1 MSAPVPDGRLPEHD
15 VVVLA
20 GGAARRLGGVSKAEV
35 LVAGRM
41 LLDHVLDA
49 ATHARCVVV
58 VGPERLARPGVAT
71 TLEHPASGGPVAG
84 IDAGL
89 TALDPVRDAALDP
102 AHDTAL
108 DPVRDAVPG
117 AAPGTASEDRASPGP
132 SSAQPGEPA
141 VLVLPCDVPR
151 AALVVPTVLQ
161 ALAAHPEAEAARLVD
176 ADGHG
181 QLVAVYRRA
190 PLRRALAELMATGGV
205 HGVSVRRLDEH
216 LAVVDVPDPSGAG
229 ADADTWDDV
238 RTLDEAISG
247 RQTMTQP
254 TPEGAHPG
262 QDPTRPGG
270 TLHTWA
276 ATLVE
281 DLDVSADALDV
292 DVLLDLARDVAHLVA
307 RPAVPV
313 TSFLVGYAVAARGG
327 DRAALDAV
335 VARVTELARAR
346 DGDGGGAR

>member
-1 MSAPVPDGRLPEHD
+1 MSDRPAAHDSAFPEHD

-35 LVAGRM
+35 VVAGRM

-49 ATHARCVVV
+49 AGAARRVVV
-58 VGPERLARPGVAT
+58 VGPPHLARPGVPT

-89 TALDPVRDAALDP
+89 LALDDDAWDGP
-102 AHDTAL
+102 
-108 DPVRDAVPG
+108 DASGGRHP
-117 AAPGTASEDRASPGP
+117 PGTTSRAIAAEPAGASAAGDREA
-132 SSAQPGEPA
+132 PA

-151 AALVVPTVLQ
+151 AAHVVPTVL
-161 ALAAHPEAEAARLVD
+161 ATLAAQPEAEAARLVD

-181 QLVAVYRRA
+181 QLVAAYRRA

-262 QDPTRPGG
+262 PDPTRPGG

-276 ATLVE
+276 ASLVE

>member
-1 MSAPVPDGRLPEHD
+1 M
-15 VVVLA
+15 
-20 GGAARRLGGVSKAEV
+20 GGVSKAEV

-89 TALDPVRDAALDP
+89 TALDP

-161 ALAAHPEAEAARLVD
+161 ALAAHPEADAARLVD

-181 QLVAVYRRA
+181 QLVAAYRRA

-216 LAVVDVPDPSGAG
+216 LDVVDVPDPSGAG
-229 ADADTWDDV
+229 ADADTWHDV

-254 TPEGAHPG
+254 APEGAH
-262 QDPTRPGG
+262 QDPTLPGG
-270 TLHTWA
+270 TLHAWA

-281 DLDVSADALDV
+281 DLDASADALDI
-292 DVLLDLARDVAHLVA
+292 DVLLDLARDVAHHVA

-335 VARVTELARAR
+335 VARVTELAQHR
-346 DGDGGGAR
+346 DGAGEAG